1 MHSGSQGAAGHSVG
15 GVGSSG
21 APPAGASVSPLG
33 TSRDTRGGGGGGGG
47 LGSQESDAEAQANQ
61 FINGSDVMIGSRSQS
76 DSLLRRTA
84 RDVGELD
91 SEDLAASKRPRL
103 DTSVPAL

>member
-1 MHSGSQGAAGHSVG
+1 MG

-21 APPAGASVSPLG
+21 GPPTGAGVSLG
-33 TSRDTRGGGGGGGG
+33 VNQDRGGG

-61 FINGSDVMIGSRSQS
+61 FINGSDVMISSRSQS
-76 DSLLRRTA
+76 DSLLRRAA

-103 DTSVPAL
+103 DTSVSAL

>member
-1 MHSGSQGAAGHSVG
+1 MTLYCFHLGSQGAAGHSVG

-21 APPAGASVSPLG
+21 APPAGAS
-33 TSRDTRGGGGGGGG
+33 RDTRGGG

-61 FINGSDVMIGSRSQS
+61 FINGSDVMISSRSQS
-76 DSLLRRTA
+76 DNLLRRTA

-91 SEDLAASKRPRL
+91 SEDLASKRPRL
-103 DTSVPAL
+103 DTSVSAL

>member
-15 GVGSSG
+15 GG

-33 TSRDTRGGGGGGGG
+33 ASRDTRGGGGG

-61 FINGSDVMIGSRSQS
+61 FINGSDVMISSRSQS

-84 RDVGELD
+84 REVGELD

-103 DTSVPAL
+103 DTSVSAL

>member
-1 MHSGSQGAAGHSVG
+1 MG

-21 APPAGASVSPLG
+21 GPPAGASVSL
-33 TSRDTRGGGGGGGG
+33 SANRDRGGG

-61 FINGSDVMIGSRSQS
+61 FINGSDVMISSRSQS

-103 DTSVPAL
+103 DTSVSAL

>member
-1 MHSGSQGAAGHSVG
+1 MHSGSQGAAGHGVG
-15 GVGSSG
+15 GG

-33 TSRDTRGGGGGGGG
+33 ASRDTRGGGGGGGGG

-61 FINGSDVMIGSRSQS
+61 FINGSDVMISSRSQS

-103 DTSVPAL
+103 DTSVSAL